1 MNMELFHSA
10 MGFIDDDLIEEAA
23 RFRERAQHAA
33 RPHAV
38 LPRTVWHRAAAM
50 AACVCIAAGGIFVWS
65 RYGQNVEMETTG
77 ATDGA
82 TPTMAVQETYGEAES
97 GMAGVQLLDV
107 RYSYGP
113 MAYGDPEPDGV
124 SLMMRSV
131 VSESAIPSGKTHD
144 TLCLK
149 VTERG
154 TRHKVEA
161 LVPAGEGAWE
171 LIVTRSVTDG
181 GQNDVTVG
189 RIYIDIPA
197 GIVGADDTITII
209 WNEEK

>member
-1 MNMELFHSA
+1 MTTELFHNA

-38 LPRTVWHRAAAM
+38 MPRAVWHRAAAM

-65 RYGQNVEMETTG
+65 RFGQNVEMETTG

-82 TPTMAVQETYGEAES
+82 TPTMAVQETYGEVES
-97 GMAGVQLLDV
+97 GVAGVQLLDV
-107 RYSYGP
+107 RYEYGP

-124 SLMMRSV
+124 SLMTRAV
-131 VSESAIPSGKTHD
+131 VSESTHPSGRTND

-154 TRHKVEA
+154 VRHKVEA

-181 GQNDVTVG
+181 GNNVTVG